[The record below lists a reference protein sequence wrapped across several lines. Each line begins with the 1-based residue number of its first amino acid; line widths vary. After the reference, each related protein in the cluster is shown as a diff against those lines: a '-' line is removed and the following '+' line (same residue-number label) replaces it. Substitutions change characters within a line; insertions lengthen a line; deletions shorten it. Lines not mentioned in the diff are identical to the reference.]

1 MIDDMVLE
9 GMSRILILER
19 EISDSTDEYE
29 SDYSDTESSDEEDH
43 GMSEKEI
50 QALPVTIK
58 AEYKE
63 EVTCAIC

>member
-29 SDYSDTESSDEEDH
+29 SDSSDTESSDEEDH
-43 GMSEKEI
+43 GMSEEEI
-50 QALPVTIK
+50 QTLPVTIK
-58 AEYKE
+58 AKYKE